1 MAQYAKQVQ
10 INRLQGALYD
20 DYQKVFFNFKF

>member
-20 DYQKVFFNFKF
+20 DYQKFLFFQF